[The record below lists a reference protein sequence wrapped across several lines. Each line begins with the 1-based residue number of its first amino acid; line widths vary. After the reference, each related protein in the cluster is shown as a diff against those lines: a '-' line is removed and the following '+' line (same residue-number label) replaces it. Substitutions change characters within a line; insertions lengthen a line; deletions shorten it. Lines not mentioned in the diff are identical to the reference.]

1 MEENLRIPSWLLS
14 AIIKAHIKSSPH
26 PKLLNRMEQWN
37 GKIGLFKRWHVSCY
51 TIKSCPNPSEEK
63 QLILLVIHSTRCI
76 SDVIQR
82 RLLMNSREE
91 RSLLLSIS
99 EFLVVIVTFYVI
111 ERTQKNLIQR
121 VTRDIF
127 QGTPLLVEHIECII

>member
-1 MEENLRIPSWLLS
+1 MEENLRIPSWPLS
-14 AIIKAHIKSSPH
+14 IMIKAHIKSSSH
-26 PKLLNRMEQWN
+26 PRLLNKIEQWN

-51 TIKSCPNPSEEK
+51 TIKSCLNPSGEK
-63 QLILLVIHSTRCI
+63 QLILLVIHSIGCI
-76 SDVIQR
+76 SDLTQR
-82 RLLMNSREE
+82 RLLINSEKE
-91 RSLLLSIS
+91 RSLLLSIL

-111 ERTQKNLIQR
+111 ERTQKNLMLR